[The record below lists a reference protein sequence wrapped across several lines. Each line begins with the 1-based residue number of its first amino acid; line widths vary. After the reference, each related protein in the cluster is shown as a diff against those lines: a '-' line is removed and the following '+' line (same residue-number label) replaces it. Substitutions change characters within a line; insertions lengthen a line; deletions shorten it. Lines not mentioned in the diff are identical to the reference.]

1 MSMIDLL
8 LSRFSCGSLRQPAPN
23 KDELHQILSTAM
35 RAPDH
40 GRLRP
45 WRFVIIG
52 ESDREKWVR
61 SLEKILTKPDLC
73 YPPAYITKIVQNF
86 SKAPLILALGLR
98 QFKDEKTSVSVDE
111 QLMAA
116 SAATMNI
123 LNAVHALGFGAKW
136 ITGPIEVPEVQQILG
151 MQAPYR
157 MTGFMF
163 IGTPA
168 EGLEA
173 PPRVSVDD
181 YVAEWHGHAVH
192 FNVDRK

>member
-1 MSMIDLL
+1 MSNIDFL
-8 LSRFSCGSLRQPAPN
+8 LSRFSCGSLTQPAPN
-23 KDELHQILSTAM
+23 DDELHQILSTAM

-52 ESDREKWVR
+52 KEYREKWVR
-61 SLEKILTKPDLC
+61 SLEKILTKPDSC

-86 SKAPLILALGLR
+86 SNAPLILALGFR
-98 QFKDEKTSVSVDE
+98 QFHDDKTSISLDE

-123 LNAVHALGFGAKW
+123 LNAVHVLRLLGLKK
-136 ITGPIEVPEVQQILG
+136 
-151 MQAPYR
+151 PYR
-157 MTGFMF
+157 MIGFMF
-163 IGTPA
+163 IGTPV
-168 EGLEA
+168 EGSEA

-181 YVAEWHGHAVH
+181 YVANWQGSAVN
-192 FNVDRK
+192 FKIDS

>member
-1 MSMIDLL
+1 MSNIDFL
-8 LSRFSCGSLRQPAPN
+8 LSRFSCGSLTQPAPN
-23 KDELHQILSTAM
+23 DDELHQILSTAM

-52 ESDREKWVR
+52 KEYREKWVR
-61 SLEKILTKPDLC
+61 SLEKILTKPDSR

-86 SKAPLILALGLR
+86 SNAPLILALGFR
-98 QFKDEKTSVSVDE
+98 QFHDDKTSISLDE

-123 LNAVHALGFGAKW
+123 LNAVHVLGFGAKW
-136 ITGPIEVPEVQQILG
+136 ITGPIDVPEITELLG
-151 MQAPYR
+151 LKKPYR
-157 MTGFMF
+157 MIGFMF
-163 IGTPA
+163 IGTPV
-168 EGLEA
+168 EGSEA

-181 YVAEWHGHAVH
+181 YVANWQGSAVN
-192 FNVDRK
+192 FKIDS